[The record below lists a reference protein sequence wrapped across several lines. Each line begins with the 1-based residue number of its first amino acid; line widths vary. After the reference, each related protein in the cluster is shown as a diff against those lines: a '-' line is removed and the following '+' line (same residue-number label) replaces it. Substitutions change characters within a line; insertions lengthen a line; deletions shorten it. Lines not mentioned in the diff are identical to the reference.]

1 MWREWEWG
9 EVKEDKKISRFFF
22 WKKKNREFFLLVVLP
37 KKANSR
43 AKARSGNDR
52 VRVECAST
60 RSLTAHHVL
69 PSACTGAL
77 STRPTS
83 SAQSI
88 NRKKQKKKYL
98 CCCCLGRATSSRL
111 NTAACRTIAN
121 TTAGPRDALV
131 AAAPPQVSQTCL
143 NVSGC
148 GASLAKKGRWE
159 RAQFNPQELGFGSKS
174 IFAWNTACYVEKRFI
189 FLQFQ
194 LFKLKWKWKIKMKK
208 KKILF

>member
-1 MWREWEWG
+1 M
-9 EVKEDKKISRFFF
+9 
-22 WKKKNREFFLLVVLP
+22 LP
-37 KKANSR
+37 KKANSP

-98 CCCCLGRATSSRL
+98 CCVLPRRSHVEPVEYSSVSHDREHNRRTSRRVGGGGATPSQSNLFERVGVRRVASQKRSMREGTVQPARTRFRFEVDFRL
-111 NTAACRTIAN
+111 KYGVLR
-121 TTAGPRDALV
+121 
-131 AAAPPQVSQTCL
+131 
-143 NVSGC
+143 
-148 GASLAKKGRWE
+148 
-159 RAQFNPQELGFGSKS
+159 
-174 IFAWNTACYVEKRFI
+174 
-189 FLQFQ
+189 
-194 LFKLKWKWKIKMKK
+194 
-208 KKILF
+208 